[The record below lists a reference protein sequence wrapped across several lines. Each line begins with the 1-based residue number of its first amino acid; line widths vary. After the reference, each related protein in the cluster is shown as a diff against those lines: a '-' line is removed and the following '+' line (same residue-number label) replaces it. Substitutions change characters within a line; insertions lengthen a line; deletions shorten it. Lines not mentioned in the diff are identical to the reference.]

1 MCVATARLEYNEF
14 TTAHS
19 STSCRDKITHTHTA
33 EYLSGLDEN
42 RTTHSHADVHVLAAA
57 TEQSGLKDES

>member
-1 MCVATARLEYNEF
+1 MSFLQHTPPPPAETKSL
-14 TTAHS
+14 
-19 STSCRDKITHTHTA
+19 THTHTA

>member
-1 MCVATARLEYNEF
+1 MSFLQHTHPPPAETKSL
-14 TTAHS
+14 
-19 STSCRDKITHTHTA
+19 THTHTA
-33 EYLSGLDEN
+33 EYLGGLDET